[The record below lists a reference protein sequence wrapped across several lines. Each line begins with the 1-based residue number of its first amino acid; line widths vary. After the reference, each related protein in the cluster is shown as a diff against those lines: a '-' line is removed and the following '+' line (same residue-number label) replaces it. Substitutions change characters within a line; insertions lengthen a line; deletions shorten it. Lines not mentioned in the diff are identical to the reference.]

1 MRSMFENRPCVQ
13 KNCCQAE
20 CWCWCDRSPCCAGPQ
35 ELRDHLKK
43 YSGRPF
49 WEALADFHLLLYL
62 AAQPNFDLASDIR

>member
-1 MRSMFENRPCVQ
+1 MRVFNPC
-13 KNCCQAE
+13 
-20 CWCWCDRSPCCAGPQ
+20 PCLAGPQ

-43 YSGRPF
+43 YAGRPL